1 MTHAKTTSIRA
12 RVQELLHERGD
23 TQPLRE
29 TDSLFFSGRLDS
41 LAATHL
47 MMLLEESFGVDL
59 AAADFDV
66 TRLDTLADIEAFLM
80 STPLEL

>member
-1 MTHAKTTSIRA
+1 MTTDKIASIRA
-12 RVQELLHERGD
+12 RVQGLLEERGD
-23 TQPLRE
+23 RQPLLD

-47 MMLLEESFGVDL
+47 MMLLEETFGIDL

-66 TRLDTLADIEAFLM
+66 TRLDSLAEIEAFV
-80 STPLEL
+80 SETQG